1 MYLYETWNILYMQ
14 STGEQK
20 VRRFLSLLLPGK
32 LSGRML
38 LLIRRRRRRFNS
50 CRRPKTAS
58 RPSEQA
64 EKLVCT
70 FKLLPSSS
78 SMLTITPTNALG
90 PTWFDGING
99 SGPDLLHINDRP
111 HATDP
116 GAILMPPTNHQPKT
130 WLLPRSLQ
138 LPIPSFR
145 DGLVLSSSLV
155 LPSPWPRL
163 PYSFENLS
171 HTFLRD
177 VKLSTADIASTSHRQ
192 RPHRLRSVAHAG
204 ELACA
209 LIGISRRHPPCRRPK
224 LHTSGHNSAP
234 SGLAP
239 SLRPPSL
246 SCPGLDS

>member
-1 MYLYETWNILYMQ
+1 MACACVLTTDMIPR
-14 STGEQK
+14 
-20 VRRFLSLLLPGK
+20 VFLLHVSLLQDLGHTIHAIYRRTESAEIPSFLLPSK

-38 LLIRRRRRRFNS
+38 LLIRWHRRMFNT

-64 EKLVCT
+64 EKLVCA

-78 SMLTITPTNALG
+78 SMLTITPANALG

-171 HTFLRD
+171 HPLLRD
-177 VKLSTADIASTSHRQ
+177 VKLSTADIA
-192 RPHRLRSVAHAG
+192 
-204 ELACA
+204 
-209 LIGISRRHPPCRRPK
+209 
-224 LHTSGHNSAP
+224 
-234 SGLAP
+234 
-239 SLRPPSL
+239 
-246 SCPGLDS
+246 